1 MIMAMDIQEIKTKK
15 EIAERE
21 IAHIL
26 ERLETG
32 TGLKTSMVYAH
43 REKVESEVIVKPE
56 YRVKVDITLVL

>member
-1 MIMAMDIQEIKTKK
+1 MDIQEIKLKK

-21 IAHIL
+21 IANIL
-26 ERLETG
+26 ERIETE

-43 REKVESEVIVKPE
+43 REKVESEVIAEPE

>member
-1 MIMAMDIQEIKTKK
+1 MDIQEIKTKK

-26 ERLETG
+26 ERLETE
-32 TGLKTSMVYAH
+32 TGLKTSIVYAH
-43 REKVESEVIVKPE
+43 REKVESEVMAEIE

>member
-1 MIMAMDIQEIKTKK
+1 MDIQEIKLKK

-21 IAHIL
+21 IANIL
-26 ERLETG
+26 ERLETE

-43 REKVESEVIVKPE
+43 REKVESEVIAEPE